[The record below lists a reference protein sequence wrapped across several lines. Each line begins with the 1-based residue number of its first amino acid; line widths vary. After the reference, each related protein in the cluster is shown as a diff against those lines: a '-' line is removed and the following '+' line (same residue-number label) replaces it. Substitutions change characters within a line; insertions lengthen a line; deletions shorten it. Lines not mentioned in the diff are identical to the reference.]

1 MARKFALI
9 TGVSR
14 REGLGFAVA
23 QALADHELDVVLT
36 AREGAA
42 AQALADEIGEQA
54 TALPLD
60 VTSDTSTQACVADL
74 ERRDTPLDA
83 LINNAAGGFDLHQ
96 SVLDADLDLARLALE
111 VNVLGPWRTS
121 QALLPLLKR
130 SPAAR
135 IVNVSAEA
143 GSLTSSHGLTHPAID
158 GLIPGYSISK
168 SALNALTIKL
178 AHALRDTTILV
189 NAVCPGETATH
200 PELGDEDDAR
210 SAAESAHGVIWAATL
225 PAGGPTGRF
234 FRDAQLLSW

>member
-1 MARKFALI
+1 MAGKLALI
-9 TGVSR
+9 TGVGR

-23 QALADHELDVVLT
+23 QALIDHGFEVVLT
-36 AREGAA
+36 ARDGAA
-42 AQALADEIGEQA
+42 AQALAGEIGEQA

-60 VTSDTSTQACVADL
+60 VTNDTSMQACVADL
-74 ERRDTPLDA
+74 DRRGRPLDA
-83 LINNAAGGFDLHQ
+83 LINNAAGGFDPHQ
-96 SVLDADLDLARLALE
+96 SVLDADLDLARLAFE
-111 VNVLGPWRTS
+111 VNVLGSWRTS

-130 SPAAR
+130 SPAGR

-143 GSLTSSHGLTHPAID
+143 GSLTSPNGLIHPAID

-178 AHALRDTTILV
+178 AHALRDTPVLV

-210 SAAESAHGVIWAATL
+210 SPAESAHGVIWAATL
-225 PAGGPTGRF
+225 PASGPTGSF
-234 FRDAQLLSW
+234 FRDGQPLSW